1 MMSDK
6 FEFFRKIKH
15 DKSKKIGRE
24 VLPMRS
30 QSHPK
35 MREKSRPPYGGRASH
50 IWRACVPHMK
60 DARPTYGGRD
70 FSQGFR

>member
-50 IWRACVPHMK
+50 N
-60 DARPTYGGRD
+60 
-70 FSQGFR
+70 